1 MYTQNIWGS
10 EKKEKGSHIW
20 KKVYVLTT
28 VGSWPFEVTPKMAY
42 GHQGCNSCKK
52 PEINPENRDLLS
64 LLCIP
69 LVPSTVL
76 TAPNIG

>member
-10 EKKEKGSHIW
+10 EKKKKKALIFG

-42 GHQGCNSCKK
+42 GHEGCNSCKT
-52 PEINPENRDLLS
+52 PEINS
-64 LLCIP
+64 
-69 LVPSTVL
+69 
-76 TAPNIG
+76 